1 MQSRAAPHRRGM
13 RAFAHPTGL
22 FDIVKKDMRHAHAS
36 AGTIPRVSTRHSTQ
50 RQAAALMD
58 ERNAQ
63 RVK

>member
-1 MQSRAAPHRRGM
+1 M

-36 AGTIPRVSTRHSTQ
+36 AGTIPRVSTRRATQ
-50 RQAAALMD
+50 PQAAALMD